1 MDRYCLV
8 ISNGVFQNSA
18 DVFNILDTDEGGRQT
33 FSVRLSNDGGT
44 TLTHWAA
51 YTTLEPATYD
61 ALKNMT
67 TQQFKT
73 YVDQQAAIKGR
84 TPVGSVTAFKGNL
97 QMSAANADPW
107 AYIASLGLVSW
118 VDPNEGMAQQQA
130 NPKK

>member
-18 DVFNILDTDEGGRQT
+18 DVFNILDSDEGGSKA

-51 YTTLEPATYD
+51 YTTLDPATHN

-67 TQQFKT
+67 VTQFKA
-73 YVDQQAAIKGR
+73 YVNQMATQKGR
-84 TPVGSVTAFKGNL
+84 APVGSVTAFKGNL

-107 AYIASLGLVSW
+107 AYIASLGLVPLT
-118 VDPNEGMAQQQA
+118 VAGP
-130 NPKK
+130 

>member
-18 DVFNILDTDEGGRQT
+18 DVFNTLDSDSGGSKT

-51 YTTLEPATYD
+51 YTELSPETYN

-67 TQQFKT
+67 VTQFKA
-73 YVDQQAAIKGR
+73 YVDQMATQKGR

-97 QMSAANADPW
+97 QMSAANAAPW
-107 AYIASLGLVSW
+107 AYIASLGLVRW
-118 VDPNEGMAQQQA
+118 VDPNAGPMLV
-130 NPKK
+130 